1 MDHRN
6 TNKIVVDSMVAIRT
20 RRVSGVMWSM
30 KHFLVSWVSGVLE
43 VALIMRDENLSP
55 EMRV

>member
-1 MDHRN
+1 
-6 TNKIVVDSMVAIRT
+6 MVAIRT